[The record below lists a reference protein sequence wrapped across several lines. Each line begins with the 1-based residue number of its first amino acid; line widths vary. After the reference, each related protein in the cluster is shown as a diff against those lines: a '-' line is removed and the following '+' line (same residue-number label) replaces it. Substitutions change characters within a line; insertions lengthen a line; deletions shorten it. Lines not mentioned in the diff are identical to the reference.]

1 MPGKNRA
8 HYKGS
13 YARRAKLVRDR
24 ANADPSTRCWR
35 CGELGRP
42 GDPWQAGHVRDGEAD
57 SPLRPEHM
65 SCNIK
70 AGRRLREPR
79 SRRW

>member
-13 YARRAKLVRDR
+13 YARRAKQLRDR
-24 ANADPSTRCWR
+24 ANADPATRCWR
-35 CGELGRP
+35 CGELARA
-42 GDPWQAGHVRDGEAD
+42 GDPWQAGHVRDGEVD
-57 SPLRPEHM
+57 SPLMPEHK

-70 AGRRLREPR
+70 AGRQLREPR